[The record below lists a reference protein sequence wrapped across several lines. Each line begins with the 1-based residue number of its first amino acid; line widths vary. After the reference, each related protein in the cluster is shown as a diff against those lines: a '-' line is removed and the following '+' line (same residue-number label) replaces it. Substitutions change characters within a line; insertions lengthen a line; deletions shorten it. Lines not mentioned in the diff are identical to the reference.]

1 METLKFKTNIN
12 CGGCVKAVTPKLNQ
26 VDSIKSWR
34 VDTDNPDKILEVQ
47 SETGDQQPVIEAV
60 KRAGFEVAHLANA
73 AVPSGALRL
82 VSTDRGK
89 SILILGL

>member
-26 VDSIKSWR
+26 VESITSWQ

-47 SETGDQQPVIEAV
+47 SQTGDRQSVIDAV
-60 KRAGFEVAHLANA
+60 KKSGFEIAPMATA
-73 AVPSGALRL
+73 
-82 VSTDRGK
+82 
-89 SILILGL
+89 